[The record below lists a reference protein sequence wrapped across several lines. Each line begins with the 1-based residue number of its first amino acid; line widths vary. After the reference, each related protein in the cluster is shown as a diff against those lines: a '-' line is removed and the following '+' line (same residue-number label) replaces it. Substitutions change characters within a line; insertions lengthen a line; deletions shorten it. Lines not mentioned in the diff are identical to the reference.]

1 MSVRHTEINIV
12 DAIMAVLCEF
22 SLSEKAL
29 AITTDNASSMIS
41 CSAFISEELEKEFDN
56 LYFSH
61 YRCVAHILNLAVTK
75 RLEVVNESVEKVR
88 SLMIFIKAL

>member
-1 MSVRHTEINIV
+1 MSVRHTGINMA
-12 DAIMAVLCEF
+12 DAIMAVLYEF

-61 YRCVAHILNLAVTK
+61 YQCVAHILNLTVTK
-75 RLEVVNESVEKVR
+75 GLEVVNESVEKVR